1 MKRWLSNIL
10 LVIFAAVFAVC
21 AYILVDYFLE
31 SRQQQGDFDEL
42 AALVGTRP
50 QLVIPTEPENS
61 ESTQQTVDPNWGGLD
76 LTPNVDPNEGLIP
89 INHPDTGEL
98 FYILPEYATVFMKN
112 TDMVG
117 WMTIPGT
124 KINYPVMQTPDNKDY
139 YLYRDF
145 YKKSSTAGCLY
156 VREECDVFAPSDNL
170 TIYGH
175 KKNDGTMFAALHNY
189 KKKSFWEE
197 NRYFTFDTL
206 KERQTFE
213 VMSVFITTASVG
225 EGFNYHLFV
234 DAHTEK
240 QFNEFVDTCK
250 ELALYDTGVD
260 AQYGDKFITLSTCDF
275 GRTNGR
281 FVVVAKR
288 VA

>member
-10 LVIFAAVFAVC
+10 LVIFAAIFAVC
-21 AYILVDYFLE
+21 AYILIDYFLE
-31 SRQQQGDFDEL
+31 SRQQQGDFNEL
-42 AALVGTRP
+42 AELVGTRP
-50 QLVIPTEPENS
+50 QLLPTDPQNS
-61 ESTQQTVDPNWGGLD
+61 ESTQHTVNPNWSGLD
-76 LTPNVDPNEGLIP
+76 LTPDVDPNEGLTP
-89 INHPDTGEL
+89 ILHPDTGEL

-112 TDMVG
+112 TDMIG

-145 YKKSSTAGCLY
+145 NKKSSTAGCLY
-156 VREECDVFAPSDNL
+156 VREECDVFKPSDNL

-197 NRYFTFDTL
+197 NRYITFDTL

-225 EGFNYHLFV
+225 EGFSYHLFV
-234 DAHTEK
+234 DAHTEE
-240 QFNEFVDTCK
+240 QFDEFVDTCK
-250 ELALYDTGVD
+250 DLALYDTGVD
-260 AQYGDKFITLSTCDF
+260 AQMGDKFITLSTCDF

-281 FVVVAKR
+281 LVVVAKR